1 MKPDQFS
8 IRKKWKGLFLLI
20 IPVVLGAAGF
30 VVMSLWNAI
39 LPELTGVKAI
49 SFWQAVGL
57 FALCKILFGNFRGPG
72 GGARGKMGFGPG
84 SAWEKMRNAT
94 PEEREAIREEW
105 RRRCRK

>member
-8 IRKKWKGLFLLI
+8 GRKKWKGLFLLI

-39 LPELTGVKAI
+39 LPGLTGVKTI
-49 SFWQAVGL
+49 GFWEAVGL
-57 FALCKILFGNFRGPG
+57 FVLCKILFGNFKGPG
-72 GGARGKMGFGPG
+72 GGVRGRMGFGPG
-84 SAWEKMRNAT
+84 GVWERMRNAT
-94 PEEREAIREEW
+94 PEEREALREEW